1 MGLFVESV
9 FSKDIKAALSQ
20 PWLVSVLLIA
30 MAPGLHAIATWDLDG
45 RLSSAA
51 FAVRHYSYMVVL
63 VEILVIWLALRNDL
77 SFSNALLK
85 LPKLVRTL
93 LAIWLTFS
101 LIALFSTMASLSNAV
116 FILARYLTHGFFLVS
131 LVHLLNQSNKY
142 DIQISLKI
150 LSAGAVVYVILLAI
164 FCVLVPNPKDFPW
177 VIRVPSATNIRQIGN
192 NVGLLAIAPLTLMLA
207 IKRRAF
213 FGPAIAFVIVL
224 SFATWTGSRATL
236 LGLFFGIAC
245 GLVIV
250 RHFTT
255 LRNMASAAVA
265 AVMSILISIAMPVP
279 DPTFGLFRLV
289 KASGE
294 QDDPSSGRWEL
305 WAQTWQQISQSPW
318 IGHGA
323 GRYRDDMNLHFGTTW
338 NHPHNFILQYLY
350 DWGFVGGGIAVIL
363 LAIFG
368 VAILRRTK
376 ADPLSRF
383 MAITAFCAICATA
396 MIDSP
401 LFHPLPIMI
410 ALTQI
415 APVFAIAKEPLSNSR

>member
-1 MGLFVESV
+1 MGLFVESF
-9 FSKDIKAALSQ
+9 FSKDIKAVLSQ
-20 PWLVSVLLIA
+20 PWFVAVLLIT

-45 RLSSAA
+45 RLSSTAY
-51 FAVRHYSYMVVL
+51 AVRHYSYMVVL

-77 SFSNALLK
+77 SFSNTFWE
-85 LPKLVRTL
+85 LPKRVRTL
-93 LAIWLTFS
+93 LALWLTFS
-101 LIALFSTMASLSNAV
+101 LIALFSTMSGLSNALFTLV
-116 FILARYLTHGFFLVS
+116 RYLTHGFFLVS
-131 LVHLLNQSNKY
+131 LVHLLSKSNRF
-142 DIQISLKI
+142 DIQISLKV
-150 LSAGAVVYVILLAI
+150 LSAGAVVYVVLLAI
-164 FCVLVPNPKDFPW
+164 FCILVPNPQDFPW
-177 VIRVPSATNIRQIGN
+177 VRRVPSATNIRQIGN
-192 NVGLLAIAPLTLMLA
+192 NVGLLAIAPVALLMA
-207 IKRRAF
+207 SKRRSCV
-213 FGPAIAFVIVL
+213 GPTIAFVIIL

-265 AVMSILISIAMPVP
+265 AVMSILISVAMPVP

-305 WAQTWQQISQSPW
+305 WAQTWEQITQSPW

-350 DWGFVGGGIAVIL
+350 DWGFVGGSIALIL
-363 LAIFG
+363 LAILG

-383 MAITAFCAICATA
+383 IAITAYCAICATA

-410 ALTQI
+410 ALTLI
-415 APVFAIAKEPLSNSR
+415 APVFAIAKESL